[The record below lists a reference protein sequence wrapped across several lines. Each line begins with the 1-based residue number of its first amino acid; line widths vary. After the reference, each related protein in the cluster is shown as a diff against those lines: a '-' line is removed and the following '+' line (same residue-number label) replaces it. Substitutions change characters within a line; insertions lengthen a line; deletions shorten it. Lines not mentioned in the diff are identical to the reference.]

1 MSPSDIT
8 TIKKT
13 VGIQNQK
20 KSTNAKQ
27 TKKKIFT
34 QKSVGKGGVSW
45 WATKICWWRVQ
56 NTKSHP
62 IAQKPIVWGKFNRPS
77 CAHNCHNHS
86 RTLFPHEKVGTVS
99 GFWNLVGTLAKWVMT
114 KTEQSVLAQTQFH
127 NLRINIWSGV
137 PVF

>member
-34 QKSVGKGGVSW
+34 QKSVGKGG
-45 WATKICWWRVQ
+45 
-56 NTKSHP
+56 
-62 IAQKPIVWGKFNRPS
+62 
-77 CAHNCHNHS
+77 
-86 RTLFPHEKVGTVS
+86 
-99 GFWNLVGTLAKWVMT
+99 LVGEQLKFFGGVYKTLKAT
-114 KTEQSVLAQTQFH
+114 
-127 NLRINIWSGV
+127 R
-137 PVF
+137 

>member
-45 WATKICWWRVQ
+45 
-56 NTKSHP
+56 
-62 IAQKPIVWGKFNRPS
+62 
-77 CAHNCHNHS
+77 
-86 RTLFPHEKVGTVS
+86 
-99 GFWNLVGTLAKWVMT
+99 
-114 KTEQSVLAQTQFH
+114 
-127 NLRINIWSGV
+127 
-137 PVF
+137 